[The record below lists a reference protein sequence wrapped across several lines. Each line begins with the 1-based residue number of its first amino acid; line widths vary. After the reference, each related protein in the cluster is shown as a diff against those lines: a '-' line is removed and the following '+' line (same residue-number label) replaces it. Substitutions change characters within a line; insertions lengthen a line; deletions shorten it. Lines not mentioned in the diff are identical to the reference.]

1 MLIKS
6 FSIAAMMLA
15 IPVLGSASMA
25 DRGAPVDQTPRSAL
39 AGPTTPINDAEL
51 GWMAFADDHPG
62 VARTKRMGQLERI
75 YGAAF
80 SHGDHASD
88 SAGRFVQEN
97 AERLFGIQ
105 PEQFLPIGPWLS
117 QEHVLPL
124 VTDPVT
130 GDAKFMLVG
139 YVPHVDGTPVFD
151 AAIRVLV
158 RNEPGFPTVLVSAQ
172 VPDLGGFAMP
182 GGLLPGGLDADRFA
196 AEASARFQNAE
207 ISGIRPVVF
216 AGSDGTS
223 VPPRA
228 GVDFTITGSDAD
240 GAYSKWR
247 FVADPA
253 TGEIIHEQN
262 EILHADVNVQVMA
275 NRTTEFSMECGTE
288 IMGPLPHAR
297 VTVGGTVYV
306 ANEQGIAT
314 IPNGGS
320 GSVTVNVEARTQWF
334 NVDNGAGDTSVTVPS
349 GGNGIAVVNMA
360 NSSDA
365 QRAYANT
372 IYFAEEVRNFTLQ
385 YNSSYPVISNQENF
399 TINTAVSGTCNA
411 YYDGGSINFY
421 NAGGG
426 CGNTAFDVIIHHEYG
441 HHLVNTA
448 GSGQQSYGEG
458 AGDCCGVLITGD
470 PRLAVGF
477 YQNQCDSGI
486 RNADNN

>member
-1 MLIKS
+1 
-6 FSIAAMMLA
+6 
-15 IPVLGSASMA
+15 
-25 DRGAPVDQTPRSAL
+25 
-39 AGPTTPINDAEL
+39 
-51 GWMAFADDHPG
+51 
-62 VARTKRMGQLERI
+62 
-75 YGAAF
+75 
-80 SHGDHASD
+80 
-88 SAGRFVQEN
+88 
-97 AERLFGIQ
+97 
-105 PEQFLPIGPWLS
+105 
-117 QEHVLPL
+117 
-124 VTDPVT
+124 
-130 GDAKFMLVG
+130 
-139 YVPHVDGTPVFD
+139 
-151 AAIRVLV
+151 
-158 RNEPGFPTVLVSAQ
+158 
-172 VPDLGGFAMP
+172 
-182 GGLLPGGLDADRFA
+182 
-196 AEASARFQNAE
+196 
-207 ISGIRPVVF
+207 
-216 AGSDGTS
+216 
-223 VPPRA
+223 
-228 GVDFTITGSDAD
+228 
-240 GAYSKWR
+240 
-247 FVADPA
+247 
-253 TGEIIHEQN
+253 
-262 EILHADVNVQVMA
+262 MA

-349 GGNGIAVVNMA
+349 GGNGTAVVNMA

-486 RNADNN
+486 RNADNNCSYSPSGCSSCGSAIHTCGQVLSGMVWEIREQLIAAGKPTSIIESHFFNSIPMHNGSTINEAIVIDWLTLDDDNGNILDGTPNYAQISGGAGVKGLPGPELQLLVFEFPDGRPNTIDPANGATFTVDVLPLGGNPTPSNARIYFRENGSVWQNQIMQNQGGDSYLAALPAAECGASVDWYVSANSGSTAVTSPTNAPGDTYTSLSVTDIVVGFEDDFEKSISGWV